1 MRFVE
6 GLDARGQRRIA
17 QDENGRAVFAGDA
30 RGFDR
35 DVKTIFHGGSGE
47 NDARA
52 VAVPAVDRLEKIA
65 LLDVRG
71 QAGARPAALDI
82 NNNERHLGHG
92 GPADRLGLKRNAGA
106 GAAGDGEIAGEGE
119 AESERDGA
127 ELVLGLD
134 KDAAVFRQL
143 APQNFHDRRPGR
155 DRITGA
161 VTNAGGDEAVGEGGV
176 AVHGDLGRRAGFID
190 LLELV
195 KLRENIA
202 DGITVAGLER
212 HQGGVD
218 DALVFAGELF
228 ANQRLQLL
236 DVEVENFRDQAE
248 DENVF
253 ALVLG
258 GAAERFDGEAGDGD
272 ADVDETFVVKVGLN
286 VIGIVKENAAVFQE
300 PDVVLVAV
308 LIKRDEEIGFVA
320 GRQHFAGAHADLE
333 NGWAAGDGGG
343 NRHVGHDFLGAP
355 AGEPG
360 EERAGALDAVLRIA
374 GETNNGVVDVFR
386 TQICPVSVR
395 RRTGGWRCRAR
406 V

>member
-17 QDENGRAVFAGDA
+17 QDENGRAVFASDA

-65 LLDVRG
+65 LLDVGRE
-71 QAGARPAALDI
+71 AGARPAALDI
-82 NNNERHLGHG
+82 NNNERHLGHRR
-92 GPADRLGLKRNAGA
+92 PADRLGLKRNAGA

-119 AESERDGA
+119 AERERDGA

-143 APQNFHDRRPGR
+143 APQNFHDRGPGR

-161 VTNAGGDEAVGEGGV
+161 VTNAGGDEAVGERGV
-176 AVHGDLGRRAGFID
+176 AIHGDLGRRAGFID

-202 DGITVAGLER
+202 DGITVPGLER
-212 HQGGVD
+212 HQGGVH
-218 DALVFAGELF
+218 DALVFAGEFF
-228 ANQRLQLL
+228 ANQRLQFL
-236 DVEVENFRDQAE
+236 DVEVENFRDQPE
-248 DENVF
+248 NENVF

-258 GAAERFDGEAGDGD
+258 GAAERFDGEPGDRH
-272 ADVDETFVVKVGLN
+272 ADVNETFVVEVGLD
-286 VIGIVKENAAVFQE
+286 VIGIVKKNAALFQK

-308 LIKRDEEIGFVA
+308 LVKRHEEIGFVA
-320 GRQHFAGAHADLE
+320 GRQDFASAHADLE
-333 NGWAAGDGGG
+333 NGWTAGDGGG
-343 NRHVGHDFLGAP
+343 NGHVVLDFL
-355 AGEPG
+355 
-360 EERAGALDAVLRIA
+360 
-374 GETNNGVVDVFR
+374 
-386 TQICPVSVR
+386 
-395 RRTGGWRCRAR
+395 
-406 V
+406 